1 MQPEYKIAPS
11 HQAGTAPDTD
21 GTSLPGSARAD
32 IRSTL
37 IHAGRIGAVSLPVE
51 RSPSQIPL
59 EPLYRPSIPLNQLI
73 IAILQQTQPN
83 ILPSLVP
90 GGAGQGTGTDPLLDA
105 LQRLV
110 GHGILPTRDGLVV
123 PPRDPP
129 SPRSHPASRHHTRP
143 ETTPS
148 NRTTE
153 ISPPNTNRSET
164 PRAER
169 SPEGGGARHAHGQPT
184 QEPLSEEKIRQIL
197 EKALAA
203 FHERRGDGSPTL
215 ERNPGASPSPERTAG
230 ERALDRGGEP
240 RLKEPAIE
248 TTLSPS
254 VRDALN
260 DPRNETARLIQ
271 QLLTGDLQQGR
282 QSPAPIAGVSNTD
295 RSASHQLEPTLISV
309 RAGINEG
316 LSQIR
321 DALQTTIERS
331 SPRPPS
337 SSNEAYA
344 SSAQATKPGDFTRV
358 DPVRRHQAPTVTI
371 QGEERTTPR
380 PPHEPANPLFR
391 AVGGE
396 KLGLSLSS
404 PGALRPAG
412 HPSAERATTPLD
424 NGTSLLDAIAR
435 AAQKALSLQT
445 LRRID
450 QAVETA
456 VISAAAAVALGVIGG
471 DIVLKEIIALG
482 KDLLNRLR
490 SRTDKSENHEEEI
503 KEIRDLVQEL
513 EELYG
518 DRDVETIDQPAG
530 FVADITGT
538 IRHHDTDH
546 PLEGI
551 EVDGGT
557 LGVTLTNSRGEFIF
571 KNVPLD
577 TGYVVYARSAEFSF
591 FPHPAQGTVS
601 AITNLS
607 IFGRRV

>member
-73 IAILQQTQPN
+73 ISIIQQTQPN
-83 ILPSLVP
+83 NLPSLVP

-148 NRTTE
+148 NGTTE
-153 ISPPNTNRSET
+153 ISPPDTNRSET

-215 ERNPGASPSPERTAG
+215 ERNPSASPSPDRTAG

-254 VRDALN
+254 VRNTLN
-260 DPRNETARLIQ
+260 DPRNDTARLMQ
-271 QLLTGDLQQGR
+271 QLLTGDLHQGR
-282 QSPAPIAGVSNTD
+282 QSPAAIAGVANTD
-295 RSASHQLEPTLISV
+295 RSVSQQVEPTLIPI

-337 SSNEAYA
+337 SPTQVDTV
-344 SSAQATKPGDFTRV
+344 SAQATKPGDFTRIE
-358 DPVRRHQAPTVTI
+358 PVRHHQAPTVTI
-371 QGEERTTPR
+371 QGEDRAAQR
-380 PPHEPANPLFR
+380 PLQEHTNPVFR
-391 AVGGE
+391 PIGGE
-396 KLGLSLSS
+396 GLGISLSS
-404 PGALRPAG
+404 PGGLRPAG
-412 HPSAERATTPLD
+412 HPSPERATTPLD
-424 NGTSLLDAIAR
+424 TGTSLLDAIAR
-435 AAQKALSLQT
+435 AAEKAFSLQT
-445 LRRID
+445 LRKID
-450 QAVETA
+450 GAVETA

-471 DIVLKEIIALG
+471 DIVLKEILALG
-482 KDLLNRLR
+482 KDILGRLR
-490 SRTDKSENHEEEI
+490 PRTGPKEKHEEEI
-503 KEIRDLVQEL
+503 KEIRDLVEEL
-513 EELYG
+513 EKICS
-518 DRDVETIDQPAG
+518 DRDVETIDQPAE

-538 IRHHDTDH
+538 IRHHDTDL

-551 EVDGGT
+551 EVDGRS
-557 LGVTLTNSRGEFIF
+557 LGVTRTNARGEFIF

-577 TGYVVYARSAEFSF
+577 TGFVVYARSAEYTF

-601 AITNLS
+601 AMTNLS
-607 IFGRRV
+607 IFGRKV